1 MHMHCDLRFPRGQL
15 WHLLLS
21 LQLQALDCVK
31 LGTQL
36 SGRHAPKLLSSEE
49 IRSPHEPVAQPCSL
63 LIGPSQAMLGLF
75 SSLMLQLCLGA
86 VDNLLLQR
94 CSIAHVL
101 SENSGIAASTDE
113 SLTAFFYSS
122 RSLIVDISRI
132 DHALRLQF
140 QSYRRL

>member
-31 LGTQL
+31 LDTQL

-49 IRSPHEPVAQPCSL
+49 TRSPHEPVAQPCSL
-63 LIGPSQAMLGLF
+63 LIGPSQAILGLF